1 MINELAMQVESLLR
15 DHKNPS
21 KIGAI
26 LRKRGV
32 EISTAEVKFILRW
45 RLFKSRLDAK
55 RAQEDERRARMREIR
70 RKQKQIS
77 KQRLEDA
84 KRRNADLMRYERF
97 GCTIDPRGKVRLP
110 KMEAAE

>member
-55 RAQEDERRARMREIR
+55 RARRRAPRQDARNPAQAEADQQAAFRRCQAPQCRSDEI
-70 RKQKQIS
+70 
-77 KQRLEDA
+77 
-84 KRRNADLMRYERF
+84 
-97 GCTIDPRGKVRLP
+97 
-110 KMEAAE
+110 